1 MTDGKQLHVKPNPHR
16 KPPLPTTTT
25 PTKTSDHIQVAK
37 PAHPVVKN
45 LGQVFNVA
53 HHRTTEIVNQ
63 SGKRLP
69 HDANEVDVATEYD
82 RDPLTLFNLLWIP
95 EGKGLIEHGYH
106 SNQDMVSGLVTK
118 SNLYLVCRMFW
129 CEEVSKS
136 RVCWGATNPPFGF
149 KQVGINF
156 SCRN

>member
-25 PTKTSDHIQVAK
+25 SAKTADHIQASK
-37 PAHPVVKN
+37 PAYPVVKN

-63 SGKRLP
+63 SDKRLP
-69 HDANEVDVATEYD
+69 QEANKFDVATEHD
-82 RDPLTLFNLLWIP
+82 RDPFTLYNLLWIP

-106 SNQDMVSGLVTK
+106 NNQDMAPGLVTK

-149 KQVGINF
+149 KQVGVNF
-156 SCRN
+156 S